1 MQILVLRWWKHFWI
15 SVTEI
20 SFTVNSFN
28 THGPIFVYENC
39 PYLEFFWSVI
49 SRIWTEYWEILRI
62 SPYSLQMSENTGQK
76 NPKYGNFSRS
86 VYFNIF
92 QFSAAFV
99 TIEIDGDIDIEWVKV
114 SKTSDPYRHVRLTIG
129 ISRNR

>member
-1 MQILVLRWWKHFWI
+1 MEIIVLRWLKHFWI

-20 SFTVNSFN
+20 PSTVNSFN
-28 THGPIFVYENC
+28 TNVPILVHENC
-39 PYLEFFWSVI
+39 PYLEFFWSVF

-62 SPYSLQMSENTGQK
+62 SPYSVRVRENASQK
-76 NPKYGNFSRS
+76 NSKYGHFSLS

-99 TIEIDGDIDIEWVKV
+99 TIEINGDIDIEWVKV
-114 SKTSDPYRHVRLTIG
+114 SETSDPCRHIRLIIG
-129 ISRNR
+129 ISRKR